1 MSTVHLV
8 RHGQAT
14 TDLFNY
20 DDLSDLGARQ
30 LRSLGEYYRPHLTE
44 AGYVC
49 GTIRRHRLSAEGFL
63 RGADQSPGVR
73 QDERF
78 NEFDFLDIVRN
89 FRPDWQDPARMK
101 ADLEGQVESGRFFLR
116 VFRQAM
122 LHWMTEPAEYDFL
135 ETWPD
140 FVARTQAALADL
152 DPSQSQW
159 IFTSGGVISS
169 LVAKA
174 LDMDGSQAIGLNLSI
189 ANASVTNLKNI
200 GGKWRLV
207 SFNQTQYL
215 LDHPQLLTFR

>member
-1 MSTVHLV
+1 MSTVYLV

-30 LRSLGEYYRPHLTE
+30 LNRLGECYRPHLAE
-44 AGYVC
+44 ACYVC
-49 GTIRRHRLSAEGFL
+49 GSMRRHRLSADGFL
-63 RGADQSPGVR
+63 QGAGLSPEVR
-73 QDERF
+73 EDERF
-78 NEFDFLDIVRN
+78 NEFDFIDIVRN
-89 FRPDWQDPARMK
+89 FRPDWRDPARMK
-101 ADLEGQVESGRFFLR
+101 ADLQDQVEPGRFFLR

-122 LHWMTEPAEYDFL
+122 HHWMAAPTEHNFI

-152 DPSQSQW
+152 DPGKSHW
-159 IFTSGGVISS
+159 VFTSGGVTSS
-169 LVAKA
+169 LVADA

-189 ANASVTNLKNI
+189 ANASVTTFKNI
-200 GGKWRLV
+200 GGRWRLL